1 MKWFAL
7 KGIET
12 GIGMPGSDSTE
23 KLHDVRVMDETPTDM
38 KPLRWVAHL
47 PLAILPF
54 LAATFLEGPR
64 LARQLEQRVTASL
77 AEQNQ
82 GWAKVLVQGRDVE
95 IRGLAPAQ
103 AAADAVL
110 DEAKATWGVRSVAMR
125 VGVQQ

>member
-1 MKWFAL
+1 
-7 KGIET
+7 
-12 GIGMPGSDSTE
+12 
-23 KLHDVRVMDETPTDM
+23 M